1 MTAMMPSMSGASL
14 ADMKM
19 LVGPSAPPMMPMEAA
34 SGMVNS
40 PVASA
45 PQNAAKMPIW
55 AAAPSSSVLG
65 FAIIGPKSVPAPS
78 PRNIRGGRIFQKA
91 RP

>member
-1 MTAMMPSMSGASL
+1 MTAVMPSSSGASL
-14 ADMKM
+14 AVMKM
-19 LVGPSAPPMMPMEAA
+19 VVGPSAPPMMPMEAA

-45 PQNAAKMPIW
+45 PQNAAKIPIC
-55 AAAPSSSVLG
+55 AAAPSSSVFGL
-65 FAIIGPKSVPAPS
+65 AIIGPKSVPAPS
-78 PRNIRGGRIFQKA
+78 PRNISGGRMFQKA